1 MLKYVKDEKHFLTNK
16 VHYPCRAFCKQFIY
30 SKLQNLMN
38 EMYEIMNKKNVLCV
52 LYIYFRVMCTHDVY
66 KGFSE
71 SRASFGITC

>member
-1 MLKYVKDEKHFLTNK
+1 
-16 VHYPCRAFCKQFIY
+16 
-30 SKLQNLMN
+30 MN

-71 SRASFGITC
+71 SRASFGITF